1 MLKSCRAILSLR
13 SSCLPRDIIC
23 VSHNFQSADM
33 LGIIADVTGY
43 SLKIGAD
50 DITILIEK
58 ITIQAQRR
66 GGRSA
71 VTDDESAAAR

>member
-1 MLKSCRAILSLR
+1 
-13 SSCLPRDIIC
+13 
-23 VSHNFQSADM
+23 M